1 MYFPAKK
8 RTQESNFSHYKFAGL
23 SQLGYEHTKQ
33 SYGSF
38 RNLIFSQNI
47 KFLKKQYP
55 KYPTYI

>member
-47 KFLKKQYP
+47 KF
-55 KYPTYI
+55 